1 MSTLTLRARIAALA
15 FTILVALTA
24 LPATAEGQI
33 FKKLKEAALGAAE
46 DEALAQVDRLIREA
60 IRCNVGDPTC
70 YDQAIGDGEDVIF
83 TDDDGEI
90 IADDDGV
97 PITDREDAAAQAGVD
112 LAGEA
117 GGDPELQRPGEGVW
131 TNYDFV
137 PGDRVLFADDFS
149 DDDVGDFPRR
159 LEWVRGNMEI
169 VEWEGRRLLRATGEN
184 SQFAVLLPAGVPERF
199 TIEFD
204 IYDPVSGQG
213 TGVVTAEAPKDGWPQ
228 GAHFN
233 YGNWRGSGFWI
244 GKDPASTVDDLRI
257 REQIVSART
266 MVDGAYAKAYIN
278 EKRIA
283 NVPRAELE
291 RGDRITFVMWA
302 RDDAPVYIG
311 DIRIAEGGKDLY
323 DDLAEKGRV
332 STQGI
337 LFSFNS
343 ASIRPEST
351 PTLEEIG
358 EMLENYPD
366 LRIAIEGHTDSQGD
380 DIYNQELSERRA
392 VAVRL
397 YLIETYG
404 IAANRLEAQ
413 GFGESQPVADNETPE
428 GRQQNRRVELVKLD

>member
-1 MSTLTLRARIAALA
+1 MRTRLILA
-15 FTILVALTA
+15 GAVLVALGLVDA
-24 LPATAEGQI
+24 APAQAQLL
-33 FKKLKEAALGAAE
+33 KKLKEVAKKAAE
-46 DEALAQVDRLIREA
+46 EETMDQIDALVRGSVQCVFNDLDCIRGAEGSGEPVVLTDA
-60 IRCNVGDPTC
+60 
-70 YDQAIGDGEDVIF
+70 DGELVLD
-83 TDDDGEI
+83 EN
-90 IADDDGV
+90 GV
-97 PITDREDAAAQAGVD
+97 PITDPNEAAET
-112 LAGEA
+112 LGEE
-117 GGDPELQRPGEGVW
+117 PPMRPGEGVW
-131 TNYDFV
+131 TNYDFI

-169 VEWEGRRLLRATGEN
+169 VEWKGRRLLRATGEN

-204 IYDPVSGQG
+204 IHDPVSGQG
-213 TGVVTAEAPKDGWPQ
+213 TGVLTTAAPKGGWPQ

-278 EKRIA
+278 EKRVA

-302 RDDAPVYIG
+302 RGDAPVYIG

-337 LFSFNS
+337 LFGVNS
-343 ASIRPEST
+343 ANIRPEST

-358 EMLENYPD
+358 AMLESYPD

-380 DIYNQELSERRA
+380 DAYNQELSERRA
-392 VAVRL
+392 AAVRQ
-397 YLIETYG
+397 YLIEAYG
-404 IAANRLEAQ
+404 IAANRLEAA
-413 GFGESQPVADNETPE
+413 GYGESRPVADNETPE
-428 GRQQNRRVELVKLD
+428 GRQQNRRVELVKID